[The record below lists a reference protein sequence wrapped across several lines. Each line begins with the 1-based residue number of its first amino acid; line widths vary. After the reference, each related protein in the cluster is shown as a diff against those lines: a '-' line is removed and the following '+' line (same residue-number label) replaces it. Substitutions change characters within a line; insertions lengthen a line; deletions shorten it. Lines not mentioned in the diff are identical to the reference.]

1 MGGIALEPRHT
12 SRFDAN
18 VARELKSRKI
28 ARVEVDPAKPSGVA
42 KSGGWSGLVYY
53 RLHGS
58 PRVYRPDYPPA
69 YFEQLSGELIVA
81 SEGAADVWCVFDNTA
96 QGFATA
102 NAVALKEAIEHD
114 YWK

>member
-1 MGGIALEPRHT
+1 
-12 SRFDAN
+12 
-18 VARELKSRKI
+18 
-28 ARVEVDPAKPSGVA
+28 
-42 KSGGWSGLVYY
+42 LVYY

-58 PRVYRPDYPPA
+58 PRVYWSDYPPD
-69 YFEQLSGELIVA
+69 YLEQLSGELIAA

-114 YWK
+114 NRK